1 MKNSLLPFLF
11 IILSNNL
18 FAQSTASSDSL
29 IFAGEKHFKNV
40 KQLTFGGDNA
50 EAYWSFDGRKLVY
63 QFTNH
68 KDIMCDQIFVGTVPS
83 GKKKFNSHMVSTG
96 KGRTTCAYFLP
107 GDSLMLF
114 ASTHANADSCPPTP
128 DKVKLKKY
136 VWPVYNT
143 FEIYSTDLKGNIR
156 KQLTSNNFY
165 DAEAT
170 ISPKGDR
177 MVFTSDR
184 CGDLELYTMNLDGSD
199 VKQITNTLGYDGGA
213 WFSPD
218 GKKIVWRA
226 SRPTSEA
233 EVEEY
238 KSLLSQ
244 GLVAPSKMEVF
255 IANADG
261 SDVHQVTDMPG
272 ANWAPSFTPD
282 GKKII
287 FSSNYEHAKGFPFN
301 LYIINVDGTGLEKIS
316 YSNTFDAFAMFSPD
330 GKKLVFCSNRHNGGG
345 HDTNIFVA
353 DWVK

>member
-1 MKNSLLPFLF
+1 MKTIFLSVL
-11 IILSNNL
+11 IILISNHL
-18 FAQSTASSDSL
+18 FSQSTILSDSIL
-29 IFAGEKHFKNV
+29 FSGEKHFKNV
-40 KQLTFGGDNA
+40 MQLTFGGDNA
-50 EAYWSFDGRKLVY
+50 EAYWSFDSKKLTY
-63 QFTNH
+63 QFSNH
-68 KDIMCDQIFVGTVPS
+68 HDIQCDQIFFGTVPS
-83 GKKKFNSHMVSTG
+83 GNKEFNSHMVSTG

-107 GDSLMLF
+107 GDSLVLF

-136 VWPVYNT
+136 VWPIYNS
-143 FEIYSTDLKGNIR
+143 FEIYISDLRGTIR

-170 ISPKGDR
+170 ISPMGDR
-177 MVFTSDR
+177 MIFTSDR
-184 CGDLELYTMNLDGSD
+184 SGDLELYTINLDGSD

-213 WFSPD
+213 WFSPN

-226 SRPTSEA
+226 SRPTTDE

-238 KSLLSQ
+238 KSLLAQ

-255 IANADG
+255 VANADG

-282 GKKII
+282 GQQII

-301 LYIINVDGTGLEKIS
+301 LYLINVDGTGLEKIS

-345 HDTNIFVA
+345 RDTNIFVV
-353 DWVK
+353 DWVR

>member
-50 EAYWSFDGRKLVY
+50 EAYWSFDGKKLVY

-68 KDIMCDQIFVGTVPS
+68 NDIKCDQIFVGSVPS
-83 GKKKFNSHMVSTG
+83 GKKKFNPHMVSTG
-96 KGRTTCAYFLP
+96 NGRTTCAYFLP
-107 GDSLMLF
+107 GDSLVLF

-128 DKVKLKKY
+128 DKAKLKKY
-136 VWPVYNT
+136 VWPVYSS
-143 FEIYSTDLKGNIR
+143 FEIYVSDLKGSIR

-177 MVFTSDR
+177 VIFTSDR
-184 CGDLELYTMNLDGSD
+184 SGDLELYTMNLDGSD
-199 VKQITNTLGYDGGA
+199 VQQITNKLGYDGGA

-226 SRPTSEA
+226 SRPTTDEEIS
-233 EVEEY
+233 EY
-238 KSLLSQ
+238 KSLLAQ

-255 IANADG
+255 VANADG
-261 SDVHQVTDMPG
+261 SNVQQVTNMPG

-282 GKKII
+282 GKQII
-287 FSSNYEHAKGFPFN
+287 FSSNYEHPKGFPFN
-301 LYIINVDGTGLEKIS
+301 LYLINIDGTGLEKIS